1 MPKLNKL
8 ICNLLPKRPFCV
20 AKTWNRTYSVPLLNV
35 QEPVLLKKREEKTV
49 RMLRQFCSYMFGHQ
63 ECIL

>member
-35 QEPVLLKKREEKTV
+35 EEPVLFKKKRRKNGAHAQT
-49 RMLRQFCSYMFGHQ
+49 
-63 ECIL
+63 IL